1 MAAARPPLRSLP
13 DRGLAP
19 PTAPTPRALRVGDAG
34 SPGDLAGSYHL
45 GCQGVGCV
53 AGAACVG
60 AGSGASVTPAGA
72 GASAEVGVGSG
83 LGGGAAPGGVG
94 AAPGGGTPPGGAG
107 AALGAGTGSAAFASS
122 GCNTSG
128 RAAGIGVG
136 V

>member
-19 PTAPTPRALRVGDAG
+19 PTAPAPRAPRVGDAG

-83 LGGGAAPGGVG
+83 LVAGAAPGVGAAPDGVG
-94 AAPGGGTPPGGAG
+94 AAPGVGAPPGGAG
-107 AALGAGTGSAAFASS
+107 AALGAGTGSAAF
-122 GCNTSG
+122 
-128 RAAGIGVG
+128 
-136 V
+136 